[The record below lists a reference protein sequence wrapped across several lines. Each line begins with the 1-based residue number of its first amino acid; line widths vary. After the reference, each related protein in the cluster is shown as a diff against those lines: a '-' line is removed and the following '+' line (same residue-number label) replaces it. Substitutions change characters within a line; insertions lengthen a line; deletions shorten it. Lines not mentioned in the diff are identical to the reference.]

1 MDWRGKFTVAP
12 VDGGSR
18 RARPGRMRLFRFFE
32 TAVDPVAPPGRPAA
46 RWLGRPV
53 PETPP
58 PANLV
63 GFYWHF
69 ARQAR
74 ALFGL
79 LFATGLT
86 VALLD
91 LLIPIFIGQVVGLLE
106 AHGPQ
111 RIWQDAGWTLAGM
124 AAVLLLGRPAA
135 ILCQNLVTQQA
146 IIPAVTSMIRWQ
158 SHWQVIRQGWAFF
171 QEDFAGRIANRV
183 MQAGSALRESVVQSV
198 NAVWYILVYGTGAV
212 LVLSAT
218 DWRLAIP
225 ILVWFALYA
234 TLLRLI
240 VPRMRDRARKAS
252 EARSLLTGRVVDSY
266 TNIVTVKLFARAEQE
281 DAWVREGVEQLN
293 RDFARQTRLVTL
305 NGFLLS
311 TLNACMLTST
321 AGLSIWLWSQGEI
334 PLAVVASALPMAWQI
349 ANISGWVAF
358 NVAGIFENI
367 GVVQEA
373 MGSIAVPRT
382 APDAPDARTLAVPR
396 GAIRFEDVRFG
407 YGRVTAP
414 GLPSRG
420 AVLHDF
426 DLDIAPGERVG
437 LVGHSG
443 AGKTTAINLLLRF
456 FTPEGGRILVDGQDI
471 AGVTQESLRTSIGVV
486 TQDTALLHRSILEN
500 IRYGRPDATP
510 AEVVEAAKRAEAHD
524 FIMALSD
531 WRGRTG
537 YDAHVGERGVKLSGG
552 QRQRVAIARVLLKDA
567 PILLLDEA
575 TSALDSEVEAAI
587 QESLERLMAGKTVI
601 AVAHRLSTLARMDRL
616 VVLHEGGVAE
626 QGSHA
631 QLLAAGGV
639 YARLWQRQS
648 GGFIGE

>member
-1 MDWRGKFTVAP
+1 
-12 VDGGSR
+12 
-18 RARPGRMRLFRFFE
+18 MRLFQIFE
-32 TAVDPVAPPGRPAA
+32 TAVDPVAAPGRPAS
-46 RWLGRPV
+46 RWFGLPV

-58 PANLV
+58 PASLP

-91 LLIPIFIGQVVGLLE
+91 LLIPIFIGRVVGLLE
-106 AHGPQ
+106 QHGPQ
-111 RIWQDAGWTLAGM
+111 RIWADAGWTLAGM
-124 AAVLLLGRPAA
+124 AAVLLLARPAA
-135 ILCQNLVTQQA
+135 ILMQNLVTQQA
-146 IIPAVTSMIRWQ
+146 IIPAVTSLIRWQ
-158 SHWQVIRQGWAFF
+158 SHWQVVRQGWAFF

-183 MQAGSALRESVVQSV
+183 MQAGPALRESVVQSV

-212 LVLSAT
+212 LVLGAT
-218 DWRLAIP
+218 DARLAIP

-240 VPRMRDRARKAS
+240 VPRMRDRSRKAS
-252 EARSLLTGRVVDSY
+252 ESRSLLTGRVVDSY

-281 DAWVREGVEQLN
+281 DAWVREGLEALN
-293 RDFARQTRLVTL
+293 RNFARQTRLVTL

-311 TLNACMLTST
+311 TLNASMLTAT
-321 AGLSIWLWSQGEI
+321 AGLAIWLWSRGEV

-382 APDAPDARTLAVPR
+382 APDAPDAQKLAVPR

-407 YGRVTAP
+407 YGRASAP
-414 GLPSRG
+414 GAPPRG

-471 AGVTQESLRTSIGVV
+471 AGVTQESLRGAIGVV
-486 TQDTALLHRSILEN
+486 TQDTALLHRSILDN
-500 IRYGRPDATP
+500 IRYGRPDASP
-510 AEVVEAAKRAEAHD
+510 AEVMEAARRAEAHD

-587 QESLERLMAGKTVI
+587 QQSLERLMAGKTVI

-616 VVLHEGGVAE
+616 VVLHQGAVAE
-626 QGSHA
+626 QGSHTE
-631 QLLAAGGV
+631 LLAAGGV

>member
-1 MDWRGKFTVAP
+1 
-12 VDGGSR
+12 
-18 RARPGRMRLFRFFE
+18 MRLFRSFE
-32 TAVDPVAPPGRPAA
+32 TAVDPVAAPGRQAS
-46 RWLGRPV
+46 RWFGQPV
-53 PETPP
+53 PDQPP
-58 PANLV
+58 PASLP

-69 ARQAR
+69 VRQAR

-91 LLIPIFIGQVVGLLE
+91 LLIPIFIGRAVGLLE
-106 AHGPQ
+106 QHGPE
-111 RIWQDAGWTLAGM
+111 RIWAEAGWTLAGM
-124 AAVLLLGRPAA
+124 AAVLLLARPSA
-135 ILCQNLVTQQA
+135 ILLQNLVTQQG

-158 SHWQVIRQGWAFF
+158 SHWQVVRQGWAFF

-183 MQAGSALRESVVQSV
+183 MQAGPALRESVVQSV

-212 LVLSAT
+212 LVLAST
-218 DWRLAIP
+218 DWRLAVP
-225 ILVWFALYA
+225 ILVWFGLYA

-311 TLNACMLTST
+311 TLNALMLTST
-321 AGLSIWLWSQGEI
+321 AALAIWLWSQGEI

-373 MGSIAVPRT
+373 MGSIAVPQT
-382 APDAPDARTLAVPR
+382 APDPPGARPLAVTQ
-396 GAIRFEDVRFG
+396 GAIRFEDLRFG
-407 YGRVTAP
+407 YGRAEVP

-426 DLDIAPGERVG
+426 DLAIAPGERVG

-456 FTPEGGRILVDGQDI
+456 FTPEAGRILVDGQDI
-471 AGVTQESLRTSIGVV
+471 SSVTQESLRGAIGVV

-500 IRYGRPDATP
+500 IRYGRPEATP
-510 AEVVEAAKRAEAHD
+510 AEVEAAARRAEAHD
-524 FIMALSD
+524 FIMALAD
-531 WRGRTG
+531 WRGRRG

-552 QRQRVAIARVLLKDA
+552 QRQRIAIARVLLKDA

-616 VVLHEGGVAE
+616 VVLHEGRVAE
-626 QGSHA
+626 SGSHA
-631 QLLAAGGV
+631 ELLAAGGV

-648 GGFIGE
+648 GGFIGD